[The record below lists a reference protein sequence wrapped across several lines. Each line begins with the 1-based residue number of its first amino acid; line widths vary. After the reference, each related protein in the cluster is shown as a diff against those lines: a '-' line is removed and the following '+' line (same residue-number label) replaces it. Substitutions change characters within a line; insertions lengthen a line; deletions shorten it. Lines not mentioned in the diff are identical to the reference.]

1 MGRKI
6 LKIINHYSFL
16 IVAVFLIIFESIK
29 ILKGQWGGD
38 FWEHSAVVNELSKHL
53 IHPNNPIIRTDIPHA
68 FFSPYS
74 LLVAIFSRITNL
86 NSILA
91 LQFFAFFNLIFFL
104 LSFYWFCK
112 SVFKENHTLVA
123 ALSLLLILF
132 FWGIDPIC
140 WSGFYHIMVLHA
152 VLPYPSTFT
161 ISLVFLILSIVIKD
175 NIQQSYL
182 NNIIILLLSAVVF
195 ITHPPTAF
203 FLYSGIIA
211 LNFSFNNYSL
221 KHCIIKSSIV
231 IIPSLTLCFLWP
243 YYNIID
249 LLIGNNTDFHT
260 ISKGLYSG
268 FIKNNWPLVLL
279 VPSLFF
285 IKKDKIFNFFLIGI
299 ILMFLIYISGFIF
312 KIYGVSRLISNI
324 MMFAHIL
331 MAYSVVLLINEPK
344 MYSKAYLITLFIAI
358 TISLS
363 LNNRN
368 LRSTVDN
375 IFKNKNIEDYNK
387 FSFLRNLVAPDDII
401 LSDANS
407 SWIIPSFSGK
417 VISSLHPIYGINDI
431 NERRN
436 ALDSFFIKENS
447 DSIRQVI
454 IHKYHPNYLLIDYS
468 KVDLEFSTFQWL
480 KSIGQTVYKDNQ
492 LELIKISRTIYSDNI
507 Y

>member
-1 MGRKI
+1 MERKI
-6 LKIINHYSFL
+6 FKIFNRYSFVF
-16 IVAVFLIIFESIK
+16 VALFLIIFESIN

-112 SVFKENHTLVA
+112 YVFKENHTLVA

-152 VLPYPSTFT
+152 VLSYPSTFT
-161 ISLVFLILSIVIKD
+161 ISLVFLILTIIIKD
-175 NIQQSYL
+175 NVQQSYL
-182 NNIIILLLSAVVF
+182 NSIIIIILNAVVF
-195 ITHPPTAF
+195 ITHPYTAL

-211 LNFSFNNYSL
+211 LNFSFNNYSIKL
-221 KHCIIKSSIV
+221 CMVKSSIV
-231 IIPSLTLCFLWP
+231 IIPGLMLCFLWP

-249 LLIGNNTDFHT
+249 LLIGNNADFHN

-279 VPSLFF
+279 IPSLFV
-285 IKKDKIFNFFLIGI
+285 IKKDKIFYFFLIGI
-299 ILMFLIYISGFIF
+299 ILMFLIYISGLIF

-331 MAYSVVLLINEPK
+331 MAYSVVLLINKPK
-344 MYSKAYLITLFIAI
+344 MFSKAYLITLFIAI

-368 LRSTVDN
+368 LRVTFDN

-387 FSFLRNLVAPDDII
+387 YSVLRNLVAPDDII

-407 SWIIPSFSGK
+407 NWIIPSFNGK
-417 VISSLHPIYGINDI
+417 VISSLHPIYWINDI

-436 ALDSFFIKENS
+436 AVDSFFVKENS
-447 DSIRQVI
+447 DSIRQFI
-454 IHKYHPNYLLIDYS
+454 IHKYHPKYLLIDYS
-468 KVDLEFSTFQWL
+468 KVNLKYSTFQWL
-480 KSIGQTVYKDNQ
+480 KNIGQTVFKENQ
-492 LELIKISRTIYSDNI
+492 LELIKIGYPIFSH
-507 Y
+507 